1 MTELSRVEPEVGL
14 AGEGDKKVTGIDD
27 TRIINRVTEQGSAIQ
42 VSARVH
48 ASLQGDKSKV
58 GDKGKNIGV
67 KEAIMG
73 ERFVR

>member
-14 AGEGDKKVTGIDD
+14 AGEGDKKVTGMDD
-27 TRIINRVTEQGSAIQ
+27 TQIINRVTGQEIAIQ

-58 GDKGKNIGV
+58 GDKGENIGV
-67 KEAIMG
+67 KEAVMG
-73 ERFVR
+73 ERFAR